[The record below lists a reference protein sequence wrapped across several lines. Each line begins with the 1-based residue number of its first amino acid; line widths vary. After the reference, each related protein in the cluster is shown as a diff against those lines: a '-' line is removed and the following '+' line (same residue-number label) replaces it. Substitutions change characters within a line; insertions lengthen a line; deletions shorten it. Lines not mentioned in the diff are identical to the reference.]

1 MPTCCCRAATPRRRR
16 ISPAARVSK
25 FWPIPRRCSARNT
38 KEGVTGFSFWEA
50 AGPCRG
56 ERDAPASVIVHET
69 PETITVG
76 VSDPTH
82 LNTGAV
88 RVTLSEA
95 KAAKVA
101 EEHPEVKVVSLS
113 PVVLEVG
120 MDGSLGRTRSVTL
133 RK

>member
-1 MPTCCCRAATPRRRR
+1 MAG
-16 ISPAARVSK
+16 VS
-25 FWPIPRRCSARNT
+25 A
-38 KEGVTGFSFWEA
+38 
-50 AGPCRG
+50 
-56 ERDAPASVIVHET
+56 DAPASVIVHET

-82 LNTGAV
+82 WNTGAV

-101 EEHPEVKVVSLS
+101 EEHPDVKVVSLS

>member
-1 MPTCCCRAATPRRRR
+1 MAG
-16 ISPAARVSK
+16 VS
-25 FWPIPRRCSARNT
+25 A
-38 KEGVTGFSFWEA
+38 
-50 AGPCRG
+50 
-56 ERDAPASVIVHET
+56 DAPASVIVHET

-113 PVVLEVG
+113 PSCSKWVWTVLWAAPAA
-120 MDGSLGRTRSVTL
+120 LRSGNRRLPAPIHGKERVRS
-133 RK
+133 RKRLPFLPGVSE